1 MKLGQTG
8 KRDKQAKHQTS
19 PLQTSR
25 HHQDWHTTNSSLML
39 PWGSS
44 SGWLANSRGNWTLT
58 VNSAK
63 FKSWD
68 LQVAIGCQKQI
79 PWLPRSGDWSNGY
92 PLQASESVFEQRRQQ
107 AGRRRIS
114 SSLSAPSGHHHIGT
128 TAHPVLASLCRHG
141 RQQGVDSSWLQGV
154 PTQVVFFNLWQLTR
168 VLWDELTPQLEQLPK
183 APQQAPQP
191 PLCEVMICND
201 CIAWLKFREHVHA
214 ECRVLQI
221 CLHDLACLLSQ
232 VILTLLE
239 PFIGLAEGSFVEGLA
254 WS

>member
-8 KRDKQAKHQTS
+8 KRDKLAKPQTS

-25 HHQDWHTTNSSLML
+25 HHQDWHATNSSLML

-58 VNSAK
+58 VNSVK

-68 LQVAIGCQKQI
+68 LQVASGCQKQI

-154 PTQVVFFNLWQLTR
+154 LHRSCFSTCGSW
-168 VLWDELTPQLEQLPK
+168 LECCGMSSHRNWSSYPK
-183 APQQAPQP
+183 LRNK
-191 PLCEVMICND
+191 PLSRPCV
-201 CIAWLKFREHVHA
+201 K
-214 ECRVLQI
+214 
-221 CLHDLACLLSQ
+221 
-232 VILTLLE
+232 
-239 PFIGLAEGSFVEGLA
+239 
-254 WS
+254 